1 VKFCM
6 EFDDNHAV
14 KASQAMSSMRI
25 ALYSNVS
32 KTVSASFNPGSHSIQ
47 SP

>member
-1 VKFCM
+1 MEFCM
-6 EFDDNHAV
+6 EVDDNHAV
-14 KASQAMSSMRI
+14 KASQAMSRMRI

-32 KTVSASFNPGSHSIQ
+32 KTVSASFNPGSHNIQ